1 MTSFIIWYVLILI
14 LAVVN
19 LPLTW
24 RLFKA
29 LPSRGYALSRPLGLL
44 LWGYL
49 FWLFTSLQLLHNDL
63 AGQLVAFGLVLVINL
78 LVLRGGRAKELW
90 AWIKTNR
97 RLIFTT
103 EALFLVAFGLW
114 TFVRAANPA
123 IIGTE
128 KPMEMAFIN
137 AILRSPTFPPND
149 PWLSGYAISYYYFG
163 YVLAAMLIRVSG
175 VDAAI
180 GYNLM
185 SALWFALTAIGAYG
199 VLFDL
204 LAGNQH
210 KEGKIPGWIY
220 TASLLAPFM
229 LLIVS
234 NWHGFL
240 DILHSAVCFGSR
252 MLPGSR
258 FHRFGNGS
266 TSRSS
271 PQRHRVT
278 LGSRCVWA
286 ECNGGALAVWCK
298 ISP

>member
-63 AGQLVAFGLVLVINL
+63 AGQLVAFGLVLVLNL

-114 TFVRAANPA
+114 TLVRAANPA

-210 KEGKIPGWIY
+210 KEGKMPGWVY
-220 TASLLAPFM
+220 TASFLAPFI

-240 DILHSAVCFGSR
+240 DILHSRGLFWSQDAAGQSV
-252 MLPGSR
+252 
-258 FHRFGNGS
+258 
-266 TSRSS
+266 SS
-271 PQRHRVT
+271 FWQWINLKELTTAPPSYSWFPLR
-278 LGSRCVWA
+278 LGAKLR
-286 ECNGGALAVWCK
+286 
-298 ISP
+298 